1 MRNYNMDFIRGIAV
15 LCLVYM
21 NGYAFG
27 LGEYIYTPLATPP
40 FSDAVIQTLS
50 SIFIDGRFRTLFS
63 LLFGAGLFIQWQR
76 YKSTIPIKARLYW
89 LIIFGLAHGFLLWA
103 GDILFV
109 YGVCGWWVLKF
120 VETNN
125 NMLLKRGIIF
135 MLLACAVTFLFLM
148 NLPDENIHRDSQA
161 FIDLYSPHYKDYF
174 ISNLGY
180 NMIAVVAVPFLAFLM
195 FSGIML
201 IGIYLYKLEVFTKG
215 LTSQQ
220 LFVCVSGAFVFT
232 SLRLLIPQGN
242 DGLSIATQELVN
254 TFAALF
260 IAVLYIHIIVKFCNN
275 RVHVGTL
282 IQQAG
287 RLAFTLYISQTIMQL
302 MLYKVLFPQWVLS
315 FNRIDYWL
323 VATALVIVQLLF
335 TALYSRFYIQGP
347 LEFIWRK
354 LTQLKIST

>member
-27 LGEYIYTPLATPP
+27 LGDYTYTPLANPP

-76 YKSTIPIKARLYW
+76 YKSTISIKARLYW

-109 YGVCGWWVLKF
+109 YGVCGWWVLKYLDS
-120 VETNN
+120 NN
-125 NMLLKRGIIF
+125 NVLLQKGILF
-135 MLLACAVTFLFLM
+135 MLLTCIVNFLFLM
-148 NLPDENIHRDSQA
+148 HMPDESIYRDSKA
-161 FIDLYSPHYKDYF
+161 FSDLYNPLYIDYF

-180 NMIAVVAVPFLAFLM
+180 NMLAVIAVPFLAFFM
-195 FSGIML
+195 FAGIML
-201 IGIYLYKLEVFTKG
+201 IGMYLYKLEVFSRG

-220 LFVCVSGAFVFT
+220 LFVSVSGALTFT
-232 SLRLLIPQGN
+232 SLRLLVSQDN
-242 DGLSIATQELVN
+242 DGLSIAIQELLN
-254 TFAALF
+254 AYAALF
-260 IAVLYIHIIVKFCNN
+260 VAVLYIHLIVKLCNN
-275 RVHVGTL
+275 RAHVGTL

-287 RLAFTLYISQTIMQL
+287 RLAFTLYISQTLMQL
-302 MLYKVLFPQWVLS
+302 LLYKVLFPHWALS

-323 VATALVIVQLLF
+323 VATALVVVQLLF
-335 TALYSRFYIQGP
+335 TALYSRFYTQGP

-354 LTQLKIST
+354 LTQAKISA